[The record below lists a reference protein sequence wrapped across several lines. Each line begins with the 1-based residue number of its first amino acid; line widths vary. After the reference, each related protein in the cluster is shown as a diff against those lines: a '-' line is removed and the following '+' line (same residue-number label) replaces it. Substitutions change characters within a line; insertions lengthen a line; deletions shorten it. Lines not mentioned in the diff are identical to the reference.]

1 MTLPKRSPIDTEETP
16 IEERIQKA
24 LKHYRRCLG
33 TKEEISIRKA
43 AKLYGIKNWE
53 RLRGRLHGAKPREN
67 HSAEMQR
74 LSPMEESVLV
84 AWCLQLYNWG
94 WPARIT
100 QLRRMAVELLKE
112 KGDTLDLGSRWQ
124 DAFLGRHPE
133 LKSKFV
139 RPRDRKRYLAQSR
152 DNFLHWFNM
161 YHQQKV
167 QHQVHDDDTW
177 NLDEKGVMVGVAGKV
192 RVILSKY
199 EKNPYSTH
207 PGNREWVTSTECC
220 SLTGRKLGSWTIF
233 KAKTQQKKWF
243 QTMERLEEQ
252 NYTISTS
259 ESGWTDNEL
268 GLAYLEEHFEPQTRE
283 TKGEQGFR
291 ILIVDGHE
299 SHITTQAIR
308 FCVNHKIIL
317 LCLPPHTT
325 HLLQPLDVGVFSP
338 LAVAYKNGILEQY
351 SFTSSIV
358 LDKVDFLEIWHAA
371 RKRAMTSETIQSAWR
386 KAGILPNDPRMIDP
400 TVVLSQLPQEPSI
413 DKDAVPSRPA
423 TANRAIPPVSDWKT
437 PKTIPELEKMLE
449 GIQDGKITHEGQL
462 QLIQKIGKAAS
473 DAMVTLRAT
482 QSINTQLMGKAK
494 EKGIRNREGGD
505 YGKARVMGQ
514 AELYRREQYGLDMA
528 FQRAATPFFTPL
540 SLDIFTVD
548 IYTKAT
554 RPLSPK
560 KQNQLFQRSVKPI
573 LCHLTP
579 DIFAPRP
586 SNTTVLSVQ
595 EEPVKISRAGKAL
608 ETVKKTAERHRKKT
622 QQRAIQKPQME
633 ALIVQT
639 RSGRTCTQIRTVRD

>member
-1 MTLPKRSPIDTEETP
+1 MTLPKPSRIDTEETP

-33 TKEEISIRKA
+33 TKEEVSIRKA

-53 RLRGRLHGAKPREN
+53 RLRGRLHGARPREN

-74 LSPMEESVLV
+74 LSPMEESVIV

-112 KGDTLDLGSRWQ
+112 KGDTRALGSSWQ
-124 DAFLGRHPE
+124 SSFLRRHPE

-139 RPRDRKRYLAQSR
+139 PPRDRKRYLAQSR
-152 DNFLHWFNM
+152 DSFLHWFHM
-161 YHQQKV
+161 YLRQKT

-177 NLDEKGVMVGVAGKV
+177 NLDEKGVMTGVAGKV

-243 QTMERLEEQ
+243 QAMERLQEQ

-283 TKGEQGFR
+283 TKGEQGYR

-308 FCVNHKIIL
+308 FCVDHKIIL
-317 LCLPPHTT
+317 LCLPAHTT

-338 LAVAYKNGILEQY
+338 LAAAYKNGVLERY

-371 RKRAMTSETIQSAWR
+371 RAGAMTLETIQSAWK

-400 TVVLSQLPQEPSI
+400 EVVLSQLPREPSI
-413 DKDAVPSRPA
+413 GQDALPSRPT
-423 TANRAIPPVSDWKT
+423 TANREIPPVTDWKT
-437 PKTIPELEKMLE
+437 PRTIPEVEKMLE
-449 GIQDGKITHEGQL
+449 SVQDGKITDGNQL
-462 QLIQKIGKAAS
+462 HLIQKIGKAAS
-473 DAMVTLRAT
+473 DAMITLRAT
-482 QSINTQLMGKAK
+482 QSINTELMGKANETDK
-494 EKGIRNREGGD
+494 RRKDRERGD

-514 AELYRREQYGLDMA
+514 AELHRREQHRLDMM
-528 FQRAATPFFTPL
+528 FQRAAVAFFTPL

-548 IYTKAT
+548 ICTKAT
-554 RPLSPK
+554 RPPPQ
-560 KQNQLFQRSVKPI
+560 KQNQPFQPSVKPI
-573 LCHLTP
+573 LGHLTP
-579 DIFAPRP
+579 DIFAPRA
-586 SNTTVLSVQ
+586 TALSIQ
-595 EEPVKISRAGKAL
+595 EGPVKMSRAGKAL
-608 ETVKKTAERHRKKT
+608 EAGKKTAERRRKRV
-622 QQRAIQKPQME
+622 QRRVSKMPQMKV
-633 ALIVQT
+633 LTVQT
-639 RSGRTCTQIRTVRD
+639 RSGRTCTQIRTS